1 MDALANAV
9 RRHRV
14 LMFFALAYVLTW
26 GAIPWDSFFAPG
38 ALIAAILVVAVTEGL
53 PGLRDLGGR
62 LVRWRVGAKW
72 WAVALVVPL
81 LVDLAAAVSNVAL
94 GAAAPLTAQLLP
106 WYGIPLAIGLAV
118 VNPTNGPLAEEPSFR
133 GYALPSLQSRHTPL
147 VATAILAV
155 AVTGWHAPLFVMS
168 SFDLHPVHAVTT
180 IAVTFW
186 YTWLFDHAGG
196 SALITLVAHAT
207 EGSVDSQ
214 SLFAA
219 SADAARMDWL
229 YAAAWV
235 SVAVVLLVADRR
247 FWTGRAPGAA
257 VHPDPQSRSHRA
269 GEGGVPMTGRAAT
282 GR

>member
-1 MDALANAV
+1 MDALDNAV
-9 RRHRV
+9 RRNRV

-81 LVDLAAAVSNVAL
+81 LVDLAAAGSNVAL

-133 GYALPSLQSRHTPL
+133 GYALPLC
-147 VATAILAV
+147 
-155 AVTGWHAPLFVMS
+155 
-168 SFDLHPVHAVTT
+168 
-180 IAVTFW
+180 
-186 YTWLFDHAGG
+186 
-196 SALITLVAHAT
+196 
-207 EGSVDSQ
+207 
-214 SLFAA
+214 
-219 SADAARMDWL
+219 
-229 YAAAWV
+229 
-235 SVAVVLLVADRR
+235 
-247 FWTGRAPGAA
+247 
-257 VHPDPQSRSHRA
+257 
-269 GEGGVPMTGRAAT
+269 RAAT
-282 GR
+282 PPWSPRRSWRWPSPAGTPRCS